1 MPKIVITEEMA
12 QKLKEFRINYNIKAK
27 DVAEHINKT
36 AAYYSKL
43 ENAAI
48 KTIEYSTFV
57 KVLNFI
63 TNTDTGYPT
72 FMESISEN
80 LSDEELKENIA
91 FMNFDRVERNIP
103 VPDSLID
110 YINNK
115 IVDLHITSNDLV
127 EYINQNEDLN
137 DLFTEE
143 FNLDDKEIKP
153 NRWYSSRDFINKET
167 DVKSFIVI
175 NLDITK
181 LESLL
186 SKNSTKSNWITLCSV
201 MYHLLKLEHKDQVV
215 DIAALQIEANDILVK
230 HKFYSLTDKSKFAK
244 QSKSKEEYDNLL
256 NDFDKNNMIYVSKIL
271 SAIKFISD
279 YDIKY
284 ANKLLEKISINID
297 VDPSFTL
304 RFMAAEVS
312 KLSDLS
318 ITAKK
323 GFLNRVDKL
332 IEETIENNSDQIEIF
347 D

>member
-27 DVAEHINKT
+27 DIAEHINKT

-48 KTIEYSTFV
+48 KTVEYSSFV
-57 KVLNFI
+57 KILNFI

-91 FMNFDRVERNIP
+91 FMNFDSVERNIP

-110 YINNK
+110 DINNR
-115 IVDLHITSNDLV
+115 IFDLHITNNDLV
-127 EYINQNEDLN
+127 EYINQNEDLS
-137 DLFTEE
+137 DLFSEE

-153 NRWYSSRDFINKET
+153 NLWYSLKDFTNKKS
-167 DVKSFIVI
+167 DVKSFILI

-186 SKNSTKSNWITLCSV
+186 SKNHTKSNWITLCSV
-201 MYHLLKLEHKDQVV
+201 MYHLLKLKYKDQSM
-215 DIAALQIEANDILVK
+215 DTEALKMEANDILVK

-244 QSKSKEEYDNLL
+244 YAKSKEDYNNLL
-256 NDFDKNNMIYVSKIL
+256 NDFDKNNMMYVSKIL

-284 ANKLLEKISINID
+284 ANKLLEKIATNID

-304 RFMAAEVS
+304 RFMATEVS

-323 GFLNRVDKL
+323 DFLNRIDKL
-332 IEETIENNSDQIEIF
+332 VDETKENNSDQIEIF